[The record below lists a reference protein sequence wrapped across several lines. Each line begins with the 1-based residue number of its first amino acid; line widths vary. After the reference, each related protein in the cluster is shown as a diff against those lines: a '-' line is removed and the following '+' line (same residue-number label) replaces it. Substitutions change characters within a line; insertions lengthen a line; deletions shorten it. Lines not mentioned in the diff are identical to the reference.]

1 MAVLERRGLWPGYL
15 LISLQG
21 PGIARLLNL
30 TVKNRIYFWDLNY
43 QANTVTVKIRPRDF
57 KRLRPLLKKTGCR
70 VKILQ
75 KKGTPFILLQ
85 GWRRKGLL
93 VGIILFCLT
102 QYLLSQFIWQI
113 NIQGNEGVNTGKVA
127 AILEN
132 SGVRKGV
139 LKSNV
144 DLSDLERKLL
154 LELEGLQWVGVSLD
168 GVCLNVQVIERQGE
182 PPPEEVVT
190 NLIAAKDGLVVDIL
204 VLAGEAVVDIGDTVQ
219 KGQVLISGKVTIEE
233 ENEENNG
240 EPVEKSID
248 VRPKGKV
255 EALVWY
261 ESYAEAP
268 LYRVIKRKTG
278 VHSRSF
284 SLRIKDREYLLWGF
298 QNSPYRN
305 YELEKIKRTFAWRN
319 LCLPVELLNNNYWE
333 FEVEIQPVSPQ
344 EALQQARSEAFKK
357 VGAQLSRGTVI
368 KKRMASEYYF
378 YELGTVGCRAMF
390 ETLEDIVIPQISL
403 GSGGNLFL
411 DGGV

>member
-1 MAVLERRGLWPGYL
+1 LAVLERRGLWPGYL

-268 LYRVIKRKTG
+268 LYRVIKRKTDNNK
-278 VHSRSF
+278 H
-284 SLRIKDREYLLWGF
+284 KQD
-298 QNSPYRN
+298 Q
-305 YELEKIKRTFAWRN
+305 KR
-319 LCLPVELLNNNYWE
+319 
-333 FEVEIQPVSPQ
+333 
-344 EALQQARSEAFKK
+344 
-357 VGAQLSRGTVI
+357 
-368 KKRMASEYYF
+368 
-378 YELGTVGCRAMF
+378 
-390 ETLEDIVIPQISL
+390 
-403 GSGGNLFL
+403 
-411 DGGV
+411 

>member
-284 SLRIKDREYLLWGF
+284 SLRIKDREYLLWGS

-305 YELEKIKRTFAWRN
+305 YELEKIKRAFAWRN

>member
-1 MAVLERRGLWPGYL
+1 LAVLERRGLWPGYL

-284 SLRIKDREYLLWGF
+284 SLRIKDREYLLWGS

-305 YELEKIKRTFAWRN
+305 YELEKIKRAFAWRN

>member
-305 YELEKIKRTFAWRN
+305 YELEKIKRAFAWRN